1 MSKKMTGGE
10 AVVQSLIANEVKII
24 SGLIGSSTLEILDA
38 LYDAADIKYIGC
50 RHESNGLIMMDAYA
64 RYTNK
69 HGVFLAGQ
77 AGPGVTNTVTA
88 MANAK
93 AAFSPVVSL
102 AGAISS
108 DHKGKD
114 AFQEVDQVS
123 MMQAVSK
130 KVFEV
135 SEANEI
141 PNVLNEAFSTAM
153 SPRTGPVHVDLP
165 RDVLGKS
172 SEFNTP
178 QKFKLDK
185 NPTANSES
193 LKVAFDLLCKASKPV
208 ILAGGGIKNH
218 GAKATNS
225 LLALAEIL
233 NAPCTT
239 SPGHGDLIPYAH
251 PLNAGSAGPRGSGV
265 GTQLL
270 KEADVILVLGSR
282 LGFNTTFYSYE
293 NINKDAAIIHCE
305 LDENSIGRYFPAT
318 VEIFADAS
326 SVADQLFDMLKDH
339 KAKVEVEQWTKQFQ
353 SNRKNYLELRDSEAD
368 TQSVPIMP
376 SGLFKELRQALP
388 KNAVTTLDAGTMC
401 LQLTDALNFH
411 EPKSLFTP
419 LDFGLVG
426 FSYPAGLGI
435 KLAAPERPVVSF
447 HGDGGMSM
455 VIPELSTAVENNIN
469 TVVCVMNNGTW
480 GAEAAYQKD
489 FFDGRF
495 IGAHITTPEFDKVA
509 ELYGC
514 KGIKVEKASEIRD
527 AIQAGLDADCPAV
540 IDVQCSPDALYSF
553 RQDSFKHKV
562 KL

>member
-10 AVVQSLIANEVKII
+10 AVVQSLIANEVKLV

-38 LYDAADIKYIGC
+38 LYDEKSINYIGC

-64 RYTNK
+64 RYTNSP
-69 HGVFLAGQ
+69 GVFLAGQ

-135 SEANEI
+135 QQINEI
-141 PNVLNEAFSTAM
+141 PEVLSDAFSTAM

-165 RDVLGKS
+165 RDVLGKNA
-172 SEFNTP
+172 EFTKPNKYQTSP
-178 QKFKLDK
+178 LPNALD
-185 NPTANSES
+185 TS
-193 LKVAFDLLCKASKPV
+193 LKQAFELLRDATKPV
-208 ILAGGGIKNH
+208 ILAGGGIKNN
-218 GAKATNS
+218 GDEATKH
-225 LLALAEIL
+225 LLALAEIV
-233 NAPCTT
+233 NAPCAT
-239 SPGHGDLIPYAH
+239 SPGHGDLIPFNH
-251 PLNAGSAGPRGSGV
+251 PLNAGSAGPRGSGI

-293 NINKDAAIIHCE
+293 NINKNAAIIHCE
-305 LDENSIGRYFPAT
+305 LDENSIGRYFPVA
-318 VEIFADAS
+318 VEIFCDAVGVS
-326 SVADQLFDMLKDH
+326 KQLYQMFKDH
-339 KAKVEVEQWTKQFQ
+339 RAKAEVAEWTTQFQ
-353 SNRKNYLELRDSEAD
+353 ESRKKYLEARDHDAD
-368 TQSVPIMP
+368 VTSVPIMP
-376 SGLFKELRQALP
+376 SGLFKQLRQSIP
-388 KNAVTTLDAGTMC
+388 KDAAVTLDAGTMC
-401 LQLTDALNFH
+401 LQLTDALNFYQT
-411 EPKSLFTP
+411 KSLFTP

-435 KLAAPERPVVSF
+435 KLAAPERPVISF

-455 VIPELSTAVENNIN
+455 VIPELSTAIENNIN
-469 TVVCVMNNGTW
+469 TVTCVMNNGTW

-514 KGIKVEKASEIRD
+514 KGIKVEKANEIGD
-527 AIQAGLDADCPAV
+527 AIQAGLEAERPTV
-540 IDVQCSPDALYSF
+540 IDVKCSPDALYSF

-562 KL
+562 KQ